1 MVYDLDAWPRIATNS
16 FKLKN
21 CLWATNIVKYS
32 GKE

>member
-21 CLWATNIVKYS
+21 SLWATNIVKYS
-32 GKE
+32 DKE